1 MQEIV
6 FRDLKPENVL
16 AWCLVLVVFFFSLL
30 CFFPMFCC
38 PFGFK
43 LEMSVSEI
51 TSGVDANGV
60 AKLADFGLACPM
72 RLEETPN
79 KLGKKR
85 GVRHFQLGLTKS
97 LSKKSVGSEIS

>member
-1 MQEIV
+1 
-6 FRDLKPENVL
+6 
-16 AWCLVLVVFFFSLL
+16 
-30 CFFPMFCC
+30 MFCC

-72 RLEETPN
+72 RLEETKQN
-79 KLGKKR
+79 LKLEKKP
-85 GVRHFQLGLTKS
+85 GVNFSKLKNQLEV
-97 LSKKSVGSEIS
+97 KSVEPGEQ